1 MKIGKDLFMKRK
13 EYIRG
18 LGLGV
23 LVTALVFT
31 FFSPKTDSMTEEEII
46 KYAEQL
52 GYVKVEKEESTSSS
66 TLDEIKSQ
74 VLGTPKPTE
83 PNTPTPVPTEE
94 VTVKP
99 EKTPTLTIEL
109 TPIIEPTV
117 ASTIKPTATPT
128 ITSITTPTV
137 TLVAKPITS
146 TTKKPTKKPSNTTSV
161 DGACY
166 VVIESG
172 MTATEIATL
181 FEEEG
186 VVESA
191 MDFINYLYKKR
202 LTHYI
207 VADSYEIAPNSSF
220 EEIVELICIPIQ

>member
-1 MKIGKDLFMKRK
+1 MKRK

-52 GYVKVEKEESTSSS
+52 GYVKVEKEKEESTSNSA
-66 TLDEIKSQ
+66 LDEIKSQ
-74 VLGTPKPTE
+74 VLGTGTPKPTE

-94 VTVKP
+94 VTSQP

-109 TPIIEPTV
+109 TPTIEPTV
-117 ASTIKPTATPT
+117 TSTIKPTATPT
-128 ITSITTPTV
+128 ITSAPTPTV

-146 TTKKPTKKPSNTTSV
+146 TTKKPTKKPSNTTNV
-161 DGACY
+161 EGACY
-166 VVIESG
+166 VIIESG

-181 FEEEG
+181 LEEEG
-186 VVESA
+186 VIESA
-191 MDFINYLYKKR
+191 LDFINYLYKKR

-207 VADSYEIAPNSSF
+207 VADAYEIVPNTSF